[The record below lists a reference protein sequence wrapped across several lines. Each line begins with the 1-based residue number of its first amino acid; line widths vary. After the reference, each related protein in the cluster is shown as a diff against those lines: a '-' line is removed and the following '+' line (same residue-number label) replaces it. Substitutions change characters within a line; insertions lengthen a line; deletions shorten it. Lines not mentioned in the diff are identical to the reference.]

1 MIPYRAITS
10 ILLLMTAFLLP
21 AKTLEEYK
29 KELSSIKGQDRIV
42 VRGNIFMASQ
52 EEQRPLAEQ
61 WKYVNDIIE
70 EAQLQHDI
78 KEEVDAR
85 VIRIVFAYNNDLNDS
100 VYKYA
105 HQDLDIISK
114 TGIWASYYE
123 IWGLLVRTYVYN
135 GNVTTGL
142 QEAERMQ
149 NDAMQRKDESGM
161 GQAYYAMGIAYV
173 NMGMMDKAAD
183 CFQKSIQLLLK
194 EEEPPS
200 QLGELFYSLSEV
212 YERTE
217 EYEKLDKMTKQW
229 KSYLDEVC
237 SIMIQKEKKRL
248 RISSN
253 SDINVDLSALNPL
266 FAYYKI
272 GCVRADLGLNRLD
285 HAEQTLDEAR
295 ELISSEE
302 DYIFRSWL
310 FYRTKLLILQG
321 HYNDALELSNQ
332 QMLMYDGVNETSD
345 YLNTLR
351 QRAVIMASTRRFRE
365 ASELYSR
372 MYDVTD
378 SVNGFET
385 RRALA
390 EMNTILHVDEIKMQ
404 EERQRAQQQRLGII
418 IIATIIVLALAIFLF
433 FRIRSARRLKVA
445 HEKLEETHS
454 KLEETHSKLEATHQE
469 LLTAYDQLEETT
481 IAKERIESDLRI
493 ARDIQMSMV
502 PSTFPER
509 PDLDLYASMTPAKEV
524 GGDLYG
530 YVLSDDK
537 LYFALGDVSGKGV
550 PASLF
555 MAQATRLFRTLAAQG
570 MMPAEIATR
579 INDALSGEDNERGMF
594 VTMFLGLIDLNT
606 GHLDFCNAGH
616 NPPVL
621 IGDGTTEFIE
631 MIPNAP
637 IGLWPEM
644 EFEGEEIAD
653 ITNRPLFVYTDG
665 LNEAENKKQ
674 EQFSDER
681 LLEILQTTPFE
692 SSEKTVEMLREQ
704 VERHRDGAEPNDDL
718 TMLCV
723 KVIKDNQ

>member
-1 MIPYRAITS
+1 MIPYRTIAS

-21 AKTLEEYK
+21 AQTLEGYK
-29 KELSSIKGQDRIV
+29 QSLPLAKGKERIFL
-42 VRGNIFMASQ
+42 RGYIFQASQ
-52 EEQRPLAEQ
+52 EEQRPLTEQ
-61 WKYVNDIIE
+61 WQYANDLIE
-70 EAQLQHDI
+70 ETQLQHDI

-85 VIRIVFAYNNDLNDS
+85 VVRIVFAYNNDLNDS
-100 VYKYA
+100 IYKYA
-105 HQDLDIISK
+105 HQELDIISK

-123 IWGLLVRTYVYN
+123 IWGLLVRTYVYD
-135 GNVTTGL
+135 GKVTTGL
-142 QEAERMQ
+142 QEAIKMQ
-149 NDAMQRKDESGM
+149 SDAMQRKDESGM

-183 CFQKSIQLLLK
+183 CYQKSIQLLMK
-194 EEEPPS
+194 QKEPPS

-217 EYEKLDKMTKQW
+217 EFEKLDDMTKQW
-229 KSYLDEVC
+229 KTYLDEVY
-237 SIMIQKEKKRL
+237 SITIQKEKKRHGTN
-248 RISSN
+248 SN
-253 SDINVDLSALNPL
+253 DDITIVLSALNPL

-272 GCVRADLGLNRLD
+272 GCVRADLGLNRLE
-285 HAEQTLDEAR
+285 HAEQTLEEAR
-295 ELISSEE
+295 ELITSEE
-302 DYIFRSWL
+302 DYAFRSWL

-321 HYNDALELSNQ
+321 HYNEALDLSNQ
-332 QMLMYDGVNETSD
+332 QMLMYEGSNEMSD
-345 YLNTLR
+345 YLNALK
-351 QRAVIMASTRRFRE
+351 QRAVIMASTKRFRE

-372 MYDVTD
+372 MYEMTD

-385 RRALA
+385 RKALA

-404 EERQRAQQQRLGII
+404 EERQRAEQQRLGII

-433 FRIRSARRLKVA
+433 FRTRSARRLKVA
-445 HEKLEETHS
+445 HEKLEDAHG
-454 KLEETHSKLEATHQE
+454 KLEATHQE

-502 PSTFPER
+502 PSTFPDR

-530 YVLSDDK
+530 YVLSGDK

-570 MMPAEIATR
+570 ITPAKIATQM
-579 INDALSGEDNERGMF
+579 NDALSGEDNERGMF
-594 VTMFLGLIDLNT
+594 VTMFLGLIDLTT

-665 LNEAENKKQ
+665 LNEAENKEQ
-674 EQFSDER
+674 EQFSDEK

-692 SSEKTVEMLREQ
+692 SSEKTIELLREE
-704 VERHRDGAEPNDDL
+704 VEKHRDGAEPNDDL

-723 KVIKDNQ
+723 KVKTINNNKS